1 MRPTAGLLTL
11 ILIWGLTGLVASF
24 VPIIEPYWLYGGAG
38 VGLLSLLDMLTL
50 ATKRSLK
57 VSRSVP
63 SRFALGVAQD
73 IELTITNNGFTKA
86 RVSIFDGIPADVETD
101 QMPWKGAIPRR
112 GYLRVSYSVKPLKRG
127 QLEFG
132 EAHLLRASPL
142 RLWNLSSH
150 AAHPEVIRVY
160 PNYEPIIEY
169 SLLALEH
176 METKTGI
183 KYRNRQ
189 GMSREFHQLRD
200 YQDGD
205 VLNQI
210 DWKATARRREL
221 ISRQYR
227 EQRDQNLIVMIDSGR
242 RMRAVDGDLPQFDH
256 CLNAT
261 LLMAFIA
268 LRQGDKMGVLSFGGT
283 NRWLPPIKG
292 QHGMTEILNHLYD
305 YQTSREP
312 SDFGEAVERL
322 MTYQRRRAL
331 VVVLTNLRSEDASD
345 VIPSLQALHQ
355 RHLVMLASLR
365 EKSVQDCISA
375 PIRKLDDA
383 LLFGSTHHYL
393 EERRNVFEE
402 LHGHG
407 IVTIDAVAEELPIA
421 LTNAYLEVK
430 RSGRL

>member
-11 ILIWGLTGLVASF
+11 ILIWGLVGLVAAF
-24 VPIIEPYWLYGGAG
+24 WPVLEPFWLYGGVA

-57 VSRSVP
+57 ITRSVP

-73 IELTITNNGFTKA
+73 VELTVTNHGFTKA
-86 RVSIFDGIPADVETD
+86 RVQIFDGIPAEVEAE
-101 QMPWKGAIPRR
+101 QMPWKGTIPRR

-127 QLEFG
+127 QLDFG
-132 EAHLLRASPL
+132 EAHVLRSSPL
-142 RLWNLSSH
+142 GFWNLATF
-150 AAHPEVIRVY
+150 AAHPERMKVY

-227 EQRDQNLIVMIDSGR
+227 EQRDQNLVVMIDSGR
-242 RMRAVDGDLPQFDH
+242 RMRAIDGELPQFDH

-292 QHGMTEILNHLYD
+292 GHGMTTILNHLYD

-322 MTYQRRRAL
+322 MTHQRRRSL

-345 VIPSLQALHQ
+345 VIPSLQALSQ

-365 EKSVQDCISA
+365 EKSVQDCLSN
-375 PIRKLDDA
+375 PIRNVDDA
-383 LLFGSTHHYL
+383 LLYGSTHHYL
-393 EERRNVFEE
+393 EERRNVFGT
-402 LHGHG
+402 LNGHG
-407 IVTIDAVAEELPIA
+407 IVTIDAVAQELPIA